1 MWLPNSDE
9 LQYFKHYERDLINSV
24 TKQPSLQRPRILAA
38 RDATSKSTWKK
49 SLTALPRFVL
59 AGLQRHSSRSEA

>member
-24 TKQPSLQRPRILAA
+24 TKQPSLQRPRIFAA
-38 RDATSKSTWKK
+38 RDATTKFTWKK
-49 SLTALPRFVL
+49 ALAALPRFVV
-59 AGLQRHSSRSEA
+59 AGFQWQACRSKA